1 MMYQMYIDACI
12 ESGINRNLFSAAQE
26 TVYDLLVKQGCGYGY
41 GYTPDKQDLDDA
53 WHQSF
58 EITTEIIDQLPKEEE
73 DNMTTT
79 ETTTDKPDSDEVIAG
94 LLDQINKLNDELA
107 QERANITTAV
117 QEHLE
122 DISLIGKKLLEL
134 ADDHDWC
141 STYDD
146 EVAKLN
152 ESLHVALP
160 VRHKKFTAGYTM
172 EVEFECAPGEEDDIA
187 DEVARTLAYESHH
200 SPSGRFHILDV
211 RFESVES

>member
-1 MMYQMYIDACI
+1 MYQTYIDACI

-73 DNMTTT
+73 TNMTTT
-79 ETTTDKPDSDEVIAG
+79 ETTTDSDEVIAG

-141 STYDD
+141 STYDE
-146 EVAKLN
+146 EVAELN
-152 ESLHVALP
+152 ESLNIELP
-160 VRHKKFTAGYTM
+160 VRRKMFTAAYTL

-187 DEVARTLAYESHH
+187 VEVARTLAYETHH
-200 SPSGRFHILDV
+200 SPSGSFQIQDV
-211 RFESVES
+211 RFESVDES